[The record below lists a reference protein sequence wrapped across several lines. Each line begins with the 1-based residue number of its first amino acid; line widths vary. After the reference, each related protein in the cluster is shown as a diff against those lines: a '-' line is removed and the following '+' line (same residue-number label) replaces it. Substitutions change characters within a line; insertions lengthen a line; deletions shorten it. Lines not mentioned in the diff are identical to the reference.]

1 MRSRTLA
8 LALATVLSV
17 GLVVLVA
24 HRVRASGME
33 VELSWDDGSA
43 EGGFTPLSG
52 TKLAVGFYAPETAL
66 TVTGM
71 RVYFR
76 DDGIP
81 HPLPPE
87 WPSQAPF
94 TVWVFTTGLDGQ
106 PAFAASI
113 YSPVAWRPCPEDSW
127 VDIVF
132 PEPIDISDEAYFP
145 EHKFHV
151 GLESEIRDGPI
162 VGLDLDPPFSG
173 ETRYR
178 EPPGWNAWVVVDT
191 ADAMIRA
198 VVCDT
203 SGVPVELESW
213 GRVKSEY
220 R

>member
-1 MRSRTLA
+1 MRSRTVA
-8 LALATVLSV
+8 LALAAVLSV
-17 GLVVLVA
+17 GLVALTA
-24 HRVRASGME
+24 HSARASRME
-33 VELSWDDGSA
+33 VVLSWDDGSA
-43 EGGFTPLSG
+43 EGGFAPPDVTR
-52 TKLAVGFYAPETAL
+52 LAVGFYAPETAL
-66 TVTGM
+66 TVTGV

-94 TVWVFTTGLDGQ
+94 SVWVFTTGPEGQ
-106 PAFAASI
+106 PTI
-113 YSPVAWRPCPEDSW
+113 PVGGSGPLFPWRPCPEDAW

-151 GLESEIRDGPI
+151 GLESHIRDGPI

-173 ETRYR
+173 ETRY
-178 EPPGWNAWVVVDT
+178 GDWSTWVLVDT

-198 VVCDT
+198 VACDT

>member
-1 MRSRTLA
+1 MRSRTVA
-8 LALATVLSV
+8 LALAAVLSV
-17 GLVVLVA
+17 GLVALTA
-24 HRVRASGME
+24 HSARASRME
-33 VELSWDDGSA
+33 AELFWDDGSA
-43 EGGFTPLSG
+43 EGGFALTDG
-52 TKLAVGFYAPETAL
+52 TMVAVGFYAPETAL

-81 HPLPPE
+81 HTPDPE
-87 WPSQAPF
+87 WPSTAPF
-94 TVWVFTTGLDGQ
+94 NVWVFTTGLEGQ

-113 YSPVAWRPCPEDSW
+113 YVPVPWRPCPEDSW
-127 VDIVF
+127 ADIVF

-145 EHKFHV
+145 DHKFHI

-173 ETRYR
+173 ETRY
-178 EPPGWNAWVVVDT
+178 WDWSTWVLVDT

-203 SGVPVELESW
+203 SAVPVELESW